1 MRFLSVLRKC
11 AREQKRDLWILGLS
25 LAFAPLFVFIYWLF
39 TGGNVTT
46 SYGVLVINHDEGVTL
61 SDGTTLNAGNEAITS
76 MEELTF
82 KDGSPILRVKS
93 ITERETGEQA
103 LRDREGT
110 LLVIIP
116 ADFSQVITAAQAGG
130 TTLTTDVEYV
140 GDLTNPYYTVAAV
153 MAMTA
158 IDGYSVAMTGEYRAV
173 GLLETAMGDSAA
185 RTEFEIYIPGLFVFA
200 VILMMFQAAMMVARD
215 IESGSLKRLKI
226 TRLTAFEYLS
236 GTTTWLVL
244 IAIVTVL
251 VTFATAAA
259 FGFRSQ
265 GALWI
270 AVLVGII
277 TSLSIIGVGMIVAS
291 FSKTVSQAFVI
302 ANFPFGFFMF
312 LSGAAFPV
320 PMGTI
325 FTIAGRDIS
334 AVDILPPTHAVA
346 ALNKV
351 FTLGVGLDGVI
362 YELSA
367 LSLLSVIYF
376 AIGVWL
382 FQRMHLKT

>member
-158 IDGYSVAMTGEYRAV
+158 IDGYSVTMTGEYRAV

>member
-1 MRFLSVLRKC
+1 MRIWSVLRKC

-25 LAFAPLFVFIYWLF
+25 LAFAPLFVFIYWMF
-39 TGGNVTT
+39 TGGNATT
-46 SYGVLVINHDEGVTL
+46 SYGVLVINHDAGATL
-61 SDGTTLNAGNEAITS
+61 SNGTTLNSGEEAITA
-76 MEELTF
+76 MEQLTF
-82 KDGSPILRVKS
+82 KDGSPILRVKI
-93 ITERETGEQA
+93 ITDRTTGEKA

-116 ADFSQVITAAQAGG
+116 ADFSQVIADAQSGG
-130 TTLTTDVEYV
+130 MSLTTDVEYV

-158 IDGYSVAMTGEYRAV
+158 IDGYSVAMTDEYRAV
-173 GLLETAMGDSAA
+173 GILETAMGDSAA

-200 VILMMFQAAMMVARD
+200 VILMMFQASMMVARD
-215 IESGSLKRLKI
+215 IESGSLQRLKI

-236 GTTTWLVL
+236 GTTIWLVL
-244 IAIVTVL
+244 IAVVEVL
-251 VTFATAAA
+251 VTFAVAVA

-270 AVLVGII
+270 AVLVGSI

-291 FSKTVSQAFVI
+291 FSRSVSQAFVV

-312 LSGAAFPV
+312 LTGAAFPV
-320 PMGTI
+320 PMGTL
-325 FTIAGRDIS
+325 FTIAGREIS
-334 AVDILPPTHAVA
+334 IVDILPPTHAVT

-351 FTLGVGLDGVI
+351 FTLGVGVSGVI
-362 YELSA
+362 YELFA
-367 LSLLSVIYF
+367 LSVLSVVYF
-376 AIGVWL
+376 GIGVWL
-382 FQRMHLKT
+382 FRKMHLN

>member
-1 MRFLSVLRKC
+1 MRIWSVLRKC

-25 LAFAPLFVFIYWLF
+25 LAFAPLFVFIYWMF

-46 SYGVLVINHDEGVTL
+46 SYSVLVINHDVGTSL
-61 SDGTTLNAGNEAITS
+61 SDESTLNGGDEAITA
-76 MEELTF
+76 MEQLMF

-93 ITERETGEQA
+93 ITDRAAGEQA
-103 LRDREGT
+103 LRDREST
-110 LLVIIP
+110 LVVIIP
-116 ADFSQVITAAQAGG
+116 EDFSQVIADARTGG
-130 TTLTTDVEYV
+130 TTLTTDVEYI

-158 IDGYSVAMTGEYRAV
+158 IDGYTVAMTDEFRAV
-173 GLLETAMGDSAA
+173 GILETALGDSAA
-185 RTEFEIYIPGLFVFA
+185 RTEFEIYIPGLFVFS
-200 VILMMFQAAMMVARD
+200 VILMMFQASMMVARD
-215 IESGSLKRLKI
+215 IESGSLQRLKI

-236 GTTTWLVL
+236 GTTLWLVL
-244 IAIVTVL
+244 IAILTVL
-251 VTFATAAA
+251 VTFATAIA

-270 AVLVGII
+270 AILVGSI

-291 FSKTVSQAFVI
+291 FSRSISQAFVI

-312 LSGAAFPV
+312 LTGAAFPV
-320 PMGTI
+320 PMGTL
-325 FTIAGRDIS
+325 FTIAGREIS
-334 AVDILPPTHAVA
+334 IVDILPPTHAVA

-351 FTLGVGLDGVI
+351 FTLGVGVSGVV

-367 LSLLSVIYF
+367 LSVLSVIYF
-376 AIGVWL
+376 GIGVWL
-382 FQRMHLKT
+382 FRKMHLN

>member
-46 SYGVLVINHDEGVTL
+46 SYGVLVINLDTGITI
-61 SDGTTLNAGNEAITS
+61 SDGTTLNAGDEAITA
-76 MEELTF
+76 MEDLTF

-93 ITERETGEQA
+93 ISNREAGEKS

-116 ADFSQVITAAQAGG
+116 PDFSQVIAAAQAGG
-130 TTLTTDVEYV
+130 TTLSTNVEYV

-185 RTEFEIYIPGLFVFA
+185 RTEFEIYIPGLFVFS

-265 GALWI
+265 GSLWI
-270 AVLVGII
+270 AILVGVI

-325 FTIAGRDIS
+325 FTVAGRDIS
-334 AVDILPPTHAVA
+334 IVDILPPTHAVA

-351 FTLGVGLDGVI
+351 FTLGVGLNGVI

-376 AIGVWL
+376 VIGVWL
-382 FQRMHLKT
+382 FQRMHLKA